1 MQARQYFPW
10 NIIILL
16 IRCNV
21 AQVVSDYFNEMDEEM
36 KEQQSNIR
44 AELVSME
51 KAIPNE
57 VLDLPL
63 YYY

>member
-1 MQARQYFPW
+1 M
-10 NIIILL
+10 
-16 IRCNV
+16 
-21 AQVVSDYFNEMDEEM
+21 VSDYFNEMDEEM

-57 VLDLPL
+57 VLDFPL
-63 YYY
+63 YYQYY